1 MVMRIMIMAGGTG
14 GHVFPALAVAEA
26 LHAQGA
32 EIVWLGTRRG
42 LEARVVPEAGIDMEW
57 LTVAGLRRKGL
68 RGWLLAPFNIAMALV
83 QSLGVLLRR
92 RPMVV
97 LGMGG
102 YATGP
107 GGVMSWL
114 LRVPLLIHE
123 QNAVAGLTNRLLAHI
138 ASRVLTAFPNVFA
151 PRVRAVEVGN
161 PVRAALTRLPE
172 PRRRFEGRSD
182 ALRLLVVG
190 GSLGARVL
198 NEVVPL
204 AVQTMDVAVRPQI
217 WHQTGELHIDA
228 ARDAYDRAGIAGARI
243 VPFIDDMAAA
253 YAWADIVV
261 CRAGALTVSELAAA
275 GIGAVLVPYPHAV
288 DDHQTRNA
296 AYLVEAGAAILVPQP
311 ELTPT
316 FLGHLLGQFAAA
328 GQRQR
333 LVDMASSARRLA
345 RPDAAQR
352 IATMCLEAASA

>member
-26 LHAQGA
+26 LRAQGV

-42 LEARVVPEAGIDMEW
+42 LEARVVPQAGIDMEW
-57 LTVAGLRRKGL
+57 LTVAGLRHKGL
-68 RGWLLAPFNIAMALV
+68 RGWLLAPFNVGLALL
-83 QSLGVLLRR
+83 QSLHVLLRR
-92 RPMVV
+92 RPMAV

-102 YATGP
+102 YTAGP
-107 GGVMSWL
+107 GGVMSWF

-138 ASRVLTAFPNVFA
+138 ATRVMTAFPNVFA

-161 PVRAALTRLPE
+161 PVRAALTALPE
-172 PRRRFEGRSD
+172 PRQRLQGRGD
-182 ALRLLVVG
+182 ALRLLVIG
-190 GSLGARVL
+190 GSLGAQAL

-204 AVQTMDVAVRPQI
+204 AVRSMDAAVRPQI

-228 ARDAYDRAGIAGARI
+228 TRAAYDQAGVAAVHI
-243 VPFIDDMAAA
+243 VPFIDDMSAA

-261 CRAGALTVSELAAA
+261 CRAGALTVAELAAA

-296 AYLVEAGAAILVPQP
+296 AFLVEAGAAILVPQA
-311 ELTPT
+311 ELTPA
-316 FLGHLLGQFAAA
+316 HLCQLLEQFAAA

-333 LVDMASSARRLA
+333 LMDMACSARALA

-352 IATMCLEAASA
+352 IATMCLEAARA